1 MKSMIMLLTLSF
13 YSTATLAAQADDQN
27 IYHLQFKDSH
37 LNAISN
43 TKPFPAPAFDEEP
56 HYIKLIAPVD
66 NERDLKTFEA
76 GLTINGYSKMI
87 T

>member
-1 MKSMIMLLTLSF
+1 MKPMIMLLTLSF
-13 YSTATLAAQADDQN
+13 YSTATLAAQADDKN
-27 IYHLQFKDSH
+27 IYQQQLKDSH

-43 TKPFPAPAFDEEP
+43 TKPLPVPAFDEEP
-56 HYIKLIAPVD
+56 HYIKLIAPVE

-76 GLTINGYSKMI
+76 GLAISGYSKMI

>member
-1 MKSMIMLLTLSF
+1 MKPMIMLLTLSF

-27 IYHLQFKDSH
+27 IYHQQLKHPH

-43 TKPFPAPAFDEEP
+43 AHPLPVPAFDEEP
-56 HYIKLIAPVD
+56 HYIKLIAPIE

-76 GLTINGYSKMI
+76 GLTTKGYSKMI